1 MELSPEII
9 NQFPDTLMGPSEEL
23 DIIETQHSIV
33 AALRALPEE
42 QRTTIELAYFQGLSQ
57 SEISAE
63 INEPLGTVKT
73 RMRLGMQKLRA
84 FLVQRANNLS

>member
-1 MELSPEII
+1 
-9 NQFPDTLMGPSEEL
+9 MGPSEEL